1 MLPGYRRSRVVV
13 RFPWPRQEREY
24 AHAPLPL
31 AVRPVQETEP
41 AASAVS
47 APLVVTEQATN
58 AAYEQ
63 PRGYA

>member
-1 MLPGYRRSRVVV
+1 MFPGFLSVRVVV
-13 RFPWPRQEREY
+13 RLPWPRQEREY

-31 AVRPVQETEP
+31 TVSPVQESEP
-41 AASAVS
+41 AASADP